1 MFRMRFSF
9 YKKQMMYLIT
19 ILMAAYSILS
29 HAEAPL
35 EKVSLQLDWKYQFEF
50 AGFIMAKEKGFYK
63 DVGLDV
69 ELREYKEGVDIVDSV
84 LSRQSN
90 YGIYNSSVVVSDG
103 KLKPTILMATY
114 YQKSPLIFVT
124 SKDIKQ
130 PSDLVGKRIMG
141 TTDELKYSSLA
152 LMLDHFFINNKNA
165 NFLEHSFNIN
175 DFIDHKVDA
184 MSAFRTNQLFE
195 LDQLNIPYNIID
207 PADYG
212 FSMSAVN
219 LFTSY
224 SEALSHPERSRQF
237 IDASNKGWA
246 YALAHPQETIDVIY
260 NHYSKEKS
268 LEALTYEAEV
278 TRKMML
284 LDFFDIG
291 ATNKELTIRAV
302 NQLQY
307 SGLLA
312 KSEKLGTFIFQNA
325 LSEFGSGIH
334 FTDEQKQY
342 LENKKE
348 LHLCI
353 DPDWMPFEAIK
364 DGKYIGITSDVISKF
379 QTQLPI
385 PITLVPTK
393 DWSETISK
401 GKSRQCD
408 MFALA
413 AKTTDRAEYMD
424 FTKPYIDIP
433 VVMATKT
440 DTFFIN
446 DIEEVKNKKI
456 GVVKNYAIADQLR
469 NRTPDINIVDVAS
482 VTDGLARVESGEL
495 YGYVDNLMVIANS
508 IQRDFT
514 GVLKISLRL
523 DDNIK
528 LAMASRNDEPEL
540 HQVLVQLVDNLSEAE
555 LQAIYNT
562 WVAAVENNQLFDY
575 SYAWKLFAIIFLILS
590 GYVFHYIKL
599 KKLNNSLLTLSITD
613 KLTGLYNRVKTDE
626 VLAEKKAEVDRYHTE
641 LSVILLDIDFFKLT
655 NDNYGHLTGDKVL
668 IEFAQI
674 IKQNIR
680 TTDYVGRWGGEEFL
694 IICPNIGITDT
705 MLLANKLITKIRN
718 HTFSEV
724 INITASAGVSVFT
737 AEKTIDA
744 TIHDADQALYQSKEN
759 GRDQVT
765 AFNPDAVT

>member
-1 MFRMRFSF
+1 MRFSF
-9 YKKQMMYLIT
+9 YKKQMMYLVAMM
-19 ILMAAYSILS
+19 LAAHSVLS
-29 HAEAPL
+29 YAAAPL

-50 AGFIMAKEKGFYK
+50 AGFIMAKEKGFYN

-69 ELREYKEGVDIVDSV
+69 ELREYKEGIDIVDSV

-152 LMLDHFFINNKNA
+152 LMLDHFFINKKNA
-165 NFLEHSFNIN
+165 RLLEHSFNIN
-175 DFIDHKVDA
+175 DFIEHKVDA

-224 SEALSHPERSRQF
+224 SEALSHPERSRYF

-268 LEALTYEAEV
+268 LDALTYEAEV

-284 LDFFDIG
+284 LDFFEIG
-291 ATNKELTIRAV
+291 ATNQELTVRAV

-307 SGLLA
+307 SGLLD
-312 KSEKLGTFIFQNA
+312 KSEKLSTFIFQNA
-325 LSEFGSGIH
+325 LHEFGSGVH
-334 FTDEQKQY
+334 FSDEQMKY
-342 LENKKE
+342 LQNKKE
-348 LHLCI
+348 IRLCI
-353 DPDWMPFEAIK
+353 SPDWLPFEAIK
-364 DGKYIGITSDVISKF
+364 DGKYIGITADVISKF
-379 QTQLPI
+379 RKQLPI
-385 PITLVPTK
+385 PITLIPTK
-393 DWSETISK
+393 DWTTSLLKAKARE
-401 GKSRQCD
+401 CD
-408 MFALA
+408 IFSLA
-413 AKTTDRAEYMD
+413 ASTPERLKYMD
-424 FTKPYIDIP
+424 FTQPYIDLPIAL
-433 VVMATKT
+433 ATKMNT
-440 DTFFIN
+440 LFVN
-446 DIEEVKNKKI
+446 DISEVKDQKL
-456 GVVKNYAIADQLR
+456 GVVKGYVIGELLR
-469 NRTPDINIVDVAS
+469 NKIPDINVVEVAS
-482 VTDGLARVESGEL
+482 ISDGLARVESGEL
-495 YGYVDNLMVIANS
+495 YGYIDNLMVLANS
-508 IQRDFT
+508 IQKEFA
-514 GVLKISLRL
+514 GVLKISSRL
-523 DDNIK
+523 DENIK
-528 LAMASRNDEPEL
+528 LSMASRNDEPEL
-540 HQVLVQLVDNLSEAE
+540 NAVLNELVKNLSDSE
-555 LQAIYNT
+555 LQVIYNKWIVVT
-562 WVAAVENNQLFDY
+562 DDHEFDY
-575 SYAWKLFAIIFLILS
+575 SYAWKLFAIIVLILS
-590 GYVFHYIKL
+590 GYIFHYIKL

-626 VLAEKKAEVDRYHTE
+626 VLAEKKAEVDRYNTD
-641 LSVILLDIDFFKLT
+641 LSVILLDIDFFKQT
-655 NDNYGHLTGDKVL
+655 NDSYGHLTGDKVL

-680 TTDYVGRWGGEEFL
+680 VTDYVGRWGGEEFL
-694 IICPNIGITDT
+694 IICPNTGINDT
-705 MLLANKLITKIRN
+705 MLLANKLLDKIRN
-718 HTFSEV
+718 HSFSEH
-724 INITASAGVSVFT
+724 ISITASAGVSVFI
-737 AEKTIDA
+737 EGKTIDA
-744 TIHDADQALYQSKEN
+744 TIHGADQALYQSKEN

-765 AFNPDAVT
+765 AFNPDTVN